1 MSGVTASSAPV
12 ATAEAESGTVVETTV
27 QDLNAA
33 ERGESPFAPNGATT
47 NRKSMDIT
55 DSKNRRSSTAGQ
67 CFDME

>member
-12 ATAEAESGTVVETTV
+12 AAAPGDPATAAEGTV

-33 ERGESPFAPNGATT
+33 ERGKSLFMNDKD
-47 NRKSMDIT
+47 RKSMDIT

-67 CFDME
+67 AFDIE

>member
-12 ATAEAESGTVVETTV
+12 AAAEADPSTVVEATG

-33 ERGESPFAPNGATT
+33 ERGESPFVNAKDKD
-47 NRKSMDIT
+47 RKSMDIT

-67 CFDME
+67 AFDIE